1 MLLYVRSVLMV
12 KLTTDAVSLTLTDME
27 SRVLVSALRNYE
39 PHPQIRAPA
48 NIERHKNCADFIR
61 LVLTREETDFVEDV

>member
-1 MLLYVRSVLMV
+1 MI
-12 KLTTDAVSLTLTDME
+12 KLTTDAVSLTLTDLE

-39 PHPQIRAPA
+39 PHPQLRAPA

-61 LVLTREETDFVEDV
+61 LVLTREEADCVEDL